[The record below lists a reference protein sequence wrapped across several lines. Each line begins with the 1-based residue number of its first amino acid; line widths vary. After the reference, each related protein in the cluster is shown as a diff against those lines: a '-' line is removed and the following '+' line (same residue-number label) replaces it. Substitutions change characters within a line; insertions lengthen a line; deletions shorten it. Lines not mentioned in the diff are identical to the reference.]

1 MSNGLLYFPSASP
14 TTKIDPTKKVTR
26 ATFIKHGTVRKKKP
40 VPKIEEEKIQEATQQ
55 LEKAQ
60 QELKEKPLDQQTET
74 VKNALGLA
82 TLFPGVG
89 QIASFFLSGME
100 IGKKLEPVEAAIQ
113 RWTGYIPSPM
123 ELEKIKARQKEE
135 IKQTRQKE
143 KAKVE
148 VIASDEYFLDDFTKE
163 VSMMPIGEPIE
174 LKEDQKEVGFWDWFF
189 VTVELKN
196 PLVIAGIIFVIVLI
210 VVLFLRSK

>member
-1 MSNGLLYFPSASP
+1 VSNGLLYFPSASP

-100 IGKKLEPVEAAIQ
+100 IGK
-113 RWTGYIPSPM
+113 S
-123 ELEKIKARQKEE
+123 
-135 IKQTRQKE
+135 
-143 KAKVE
+143 
-148 VIASDEYFLDDFTKE
+148 
-163 VSMMPIGEPIE
+163 
-174 LKEDQKEVGFWDWFF
+174 
-189 VTVELKN
+189 
-196 PLVIAGIIFVIVLI
+196 
-210 VVLFLRSK
+210 

>member
-1 MSNGLLYFPSASP
+1 MSNGLLYFPAVSP
-14 TTKIDPTKKVTR
+14 TTKIDPTKKVTP
-26 ATFIKHGTVRKKKP
+26 ATFIKHGTVPKKKP
-40 VPKIEEEKIQEATQQ
+40 VLKIEEEKIQEATQQ

-60 QELKEKPLDQQTET
+60 QELKEKPLEQQTET

-100 IGKKLEPVEAAIQ
+100 IGKKLEPVETAIQ
-113 RWTGYIPSPM
+113 RWTGYVPSPM
-123 ELEKIKARQKEE
+123 DLEKIKRRQEEE

-148 VIASDEYFLDDFTKE
+148 VIATNERSLGELAEE
-163 VSMMPIGEPIE
+163 VSMQPYGEPTE

>member
-1 MSNGLLYFPSASP
+1 VSGKSP
-14 TTKIDPTKKVTR
+14 
-26 ATFIKHGTVRKKKP
+26 
-40 VPKIEEEKIQEATQQ
+40 
-55 LEKAQ
+55 
-60 QELKEKPLDQQTET
+60 
-74 VKNALGLA
+74 
-82 TLFPGVG
+82 LF
-89 QIASFFLSGME
+89 FFLEWRS
-100 IGKKLEPVEAAIQ
+100 A
-113 RWTGYIPSPM
+113 
-123 ELEKIKARQKEE
+123 
-135 IKQTRQKE
+135 